1 MLVLV
6 QMREHPNEKT
16 RMAKQNNSRN
26 ISVYAHWSGMEDPLL
41 MGVLHSDRLKGK
53 EVFSFEYIDEWLKNG
68 PAQLLDPSLQLYTGL
83 HYLNDVQD
91 NFGIFL
97 DSSPDRWGRILM
109 RRREAA
115 FARNENREEKKL
127 FETDYLLGVY
137 DGHRMGALR
146 FKLEDDGPFL
156 NDNKNM
162 ASPPWTSLR
171 ELEQISLR
179 LEDDDVIDD
188 PEYLKWLSMLIAPGA
203 SLGGARPKASI
214 VDNDGNLWIAKF
226 PSRNDQGDIGGWEIV
241 TYELAIL
248 AGINMAES
256 KAQKFSSDYYTF
268 LTKRFDRGN
277 NGQRIH
283 FASAMT
289 ILGYIDGQD
298 HADGASYL
306 ELVDFIQKNGANVDQ
321 DLEQLWRRIV
331 FSICVTNTDDHLRNH
346 GFLLT
351 NDGWVLSPAY
361 DINPVENGSGLKLN
375 ISDEDNSLDLN
386 LAMEVSEFFRLSE
399 KRATEIIDEVLN
411 AVANWR
417 EVAIKYKISRVEQE
431 LKALAFKIKKN
442 QKNK

>member
-1 MLVLV
+1 
-6 QMREHPNEKT
+6 MREHLNEEMK
-16 RMAKQNNSRN
+16 MAKQNSKKS
-26 ISVYAHWSGMEDPLL
+26 ISVYADWSGMKKPSL
-41 MGVLHSDRLKGK
+41 MGTLHSERLKGK
-53 EVFSFEYIDEWLKNG
+53 EVFSFEYIDDWLQSG
-68 PAQLLDPSLQLYTGL
+68 LAQLLDPSLQLYSGL
-83 HYLNDVQD
+83 HYLNADQD

-115 FARNENREEKKL
+115 LARTVEREEEKL

-146 FKLEDDGPFL
+146 FKLEEDGPFL

-162 ASPPWTSLR
+162 ATPPWASLR

-179 LEDDDVIDD
+179 LEDDNVIDD

-214 VDNDGNLWIAKF
+214 IDNDGGLWIAKF
-226 PSRNDQGDIGGWEIV
+226 PSRNDQGDSGGWEIV

-256 KAQKFSSDYYTF
+256 KAQKFSSEYYTF

-277 NGQRIH
+277 DGQRLH

-289 ILGYIDGQD
+289 MLGYSDGQD
-298 HADGASYL
+298 HSDGASYL
-306 ELVDFIQKNGANVDQ
+306 ELVDFIQNNGANVEQ

-351 NDGWVLSPAY
+351 NEGWVLSPAY
-361 DINPVENGSGLKLN
+361 DINPVETGTGLKLN

-399 KRATEIIDEVLN
+399 KRAAEIKEEILN
-411 AVANWR
+411 AVSGWK
-417 EVAIKYKISRVEQE
+417 EMAIKYGISRVEQE
-431 LKALAFKIKKN
+431 LKAVAFKAT
-442 QKNK
+442 

>member
-188 PEYLKWLSMLIAPGA
+188 PEYLKWLSMLITPGA

-331 FSICVTNTDDHLRNH
+331 FSICITNTDDHLRNH

-431 LKALAFKIKKN
+431 LKALAFKIK
-442 QKNK
+442 

>member
-1 MLVLV
+1 
-6 QMREHPNEKT
+6 
-16 RMAKQNNSRN
+16 MAKQNNKKS
-26 ISVYAHWSGMEDPLL
+26 ISVYAHWSGMEKPLL
-41 MGVLHSDRLKGK
+41 MGTLHSDRLKGK
-53 EVFSFEYIDEWLKNG
+53 EVFSFEYSDDWLQSG
-68 PAQLLDPSLQLYTGL
+68 LAQLLDPSLQLYSGL
-83 HYLNDVQD
+83 HYLNEDQD

-115 FARNENREEKKL
+115 LSRIDEREEEKL

-146 FKLEDDGPFL
+146 FKLEEDGPFL

-162 ASPPWTSLR
+162 ATPPWGSLR

-179 LEDDDVIDD
+179 LEDDNVIDD

-214 VDNDGNLWIAKF
+214 VDNDGGLWIAKF
-226 PSRNDQGDIGGWEIV
+226 PSRNDQGDSGGWEIV

-256 KAQKFSSDYYTF
+256 KAQKFSSEYYTF

-277 NGQRIH
+277 DGQRIH

-289 ILGYIDGQD
+289 MLGYSDGQD
-298 HADGASYL
+298 HSDGASYL
-306 ELVDFIQKNGANVDQ
+306 ELVDFIQNNGANVEQ

-351 NDGWVLSPAY
+351 NEGWVLSPAY
-361 DINPVENGSGLKLN
+361 DINPVETGAGLKLN

-399 KRATEIIDEVLN
+399 KRADEIKEEIVNVVSGWKEM
-411 AVANWR
+411 
-417 EVAIKYKISRVEQE
+417 AIKYGISRVEQE
-431 LKALAFKIKKN
+431 LKAVAFKAT
-442 QKNK
+442 

>member
-1 MLVLV
+1 M
-6 QMREHPNEKT
+6 T
-16 RMAKQNNSRN
+16 KQKNKRSIR
-26 ISVYAHWSGMEDPLL
+26 VYADWSGIATLRH
-41 MGVLHSDRLKGK
+41 MGILHSDRLKGK
-53 EVFSFEYIDEWLKNG
+53 EIFSFEYDGEWLKNG
-68 PAQLLDPSLQLYTGL
+68 PAQLLDPSLQLFSGL
-83 HYLNDVQD
+83 HYLNEEQD

-115 FARNENREEKKL
+115 IARTAMREEMKL

-146 FKLEDDGPFL
+146 FKSVEDGPFL
-156 NDNKNM
+156 NENKDM

-179 LEDDDVIDD
+179 LEDDDVTED

-214 VDNDGNLWIAKF
+214 IDNEGGLWIAKF

-241 TYELAIL
+241 TYELAL
-248 AGINMAES
+248 MAGIDMAES

-268 LTKRFDRGN
+268 LTKRFDRNSKGE
-277 NGQRIH
+277 RIH

-289 ILGYIDGQD
+289 MLGYKDGQD
-298 HADGASYL
+298 HVDGASYL
-306 ELVDFIQKNGANVDQ
+306 ELVEFLQSNGANVDQ

-351 NDGWVLSPAY
+351 NEGWILSPAY
-361 DINPVENGSGLKLN
+361 DINPIETGTGLKLN
-375 ISDEDNSLDLN
+375 ISDEDNSLDIN
-386 LAMEVSEFFRLSE
+386 LAMDVSAFFRLTE
-399 KRATEIIDEVLN
+399 KKANKIIEEVLN
-411 AVANWR
+411 AVGNWR
-417 EVAIKYKISRVEQE
+417 NIANKHGISRVEQE
-431 LKALAFKIKKN
+431 LKSIAFRTSRN
-442 QKNK
+442 